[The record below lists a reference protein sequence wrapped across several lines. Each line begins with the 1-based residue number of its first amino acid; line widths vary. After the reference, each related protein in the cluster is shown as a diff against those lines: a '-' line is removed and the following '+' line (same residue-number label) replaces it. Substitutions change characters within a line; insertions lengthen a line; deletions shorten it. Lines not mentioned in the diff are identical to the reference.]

1 MDTAGA
7 GERASGKKEVI
18 VAIPLYRETM
28 SENEELS
35 FRRAVSVLGKNHPV
49 AAFAPEGM
57 DLSLYTGIF
66 PQLLV
71 ERFPAH
77 FFHSV
82 KDYSRL
88 LLSEAFYERF
98 ASYEWLLICQLDV
111 WVFRDDLSDWCR
123 GDYDFIGAP
132 IPATWERERD
142 GKVPIIV
149 GNGGFS
155 LRRVSAFLRVL
166 REGDAPMFS
175 RKRLRRYVSI
185 HLRGGHFLRAF
196 VPLLRLMGIGNS
208 RRRCLNI
215 LREQGAC
222 EDMAFT
228 AIAEAG
234 GLRVPSAAEAVR
246 FALDGEYL
254 DLFREPGRSEA
265 PVGLHAWHRE
275 QGRQFLKQLEGKD
288 PVRQKYPFVL
298 SICIPTWNRAEI
310 LRKSLEALTAGTCF
324 RAGRVEI
331 VVSDNGSAD
340 ATPEVCREFAAR
352 FPENFVCCRLEKGI
366 DAHFNFQNALSLGR
380 GEFLKLQTDY
390 IYFRPGDLD
399 RYVAFLEEHRHEAGL
414 FLPGEEKSGGN
425 SPFVSGI
432 DEAVRRL
439 SFDIT
444 SINALCL
451 SRELYDSLEDPFRE
465 WRRFFPQLDIVFR
478 LLARGERGRLLPHFS
493 TVRQETRNIRNHAQT
508 FACYLDLLA
517 ERVASGELEERTFR
531 KEKRRLLF
539 RYLIP
544 YHFDFF
550 HQYNVSR
557 KPLPFLPYAGHFKKE
572 WYFLPALIYIGFMWF
587 CSNVIPI
594 HQLLGRLKRA
604 LRGGRRS

>member
-1 MDTAGA
+1 MNGSGA
-7 GERASGKKEVI
+7 GGGFPEEKRVI
-18 VAIPLYRETM
+18 VAIPLYREIM
-28 SENEELS
+28 SENEERS
-35 FRRAVSVLGKNHPV
+35 FRQNTAVLGENHPV

-66 PQLLV
+66 PQLIV

-77 FFHSV
+77 FFRSV

-88 LLSEAFYERF
+88 LLSEEFYERF
-98 ASYEWLLICQLDV
+98 SAYEWLLICQLDV
-111 WVFRDDLSDWCR
+111 WVFRDELFDWCR
-123 GDYDFIGAP
+123 RNYDFIGAP
-132 IPATWERERD
+132 IPATWEPDRE
-142 GKVPIIV
+142 GKIPVIV

-155 LRRVSAFLRVL
+155 LRRVSAFLKVL

-175 RKRLRRYVSI
+175 KARLRGYAAL
-185 HLRGGHFLRAF
+185 HLRNGHFFRAL
-196 VPLLRLMGIGNS
+196 VPLLRFAGIGNS
-208 RRRCLNI
+208 RRRCLKI
-215 LREQGAC
+215 LRERGAC

-234 GLRVPSAAEAVR
+234 GLRVPGAAEAAR

-254 DLFREPGRSEA
+254 NLFWEPGKSKA
-265 PVGLHAWHRE
+265 PVGLHAWHRK
-275 QGRQFLKQLEGKD
+275 QGRKFLKQQEGKD
-288 PVRQKYPFVL
+288 PVNPKFPFVL

-310 LRKSLEALTAGTCF
+310 LRKSLEALTAESCF
-324 RAGRVEI
+324 RSGRVEI
-331 VVSDNGSAD
+331 VVSDNASAD
-340 ATPEVCREFAAR
+340 ATPEVCREFETR
-352 FPENFVCCRLEKGI
+352 FPGNFTCRRLDTGI
-366 DAHFNFQNALSLGR
+366 DAHFNFQNALSAGR

-399 RYVAFLEEHRHEAGL
+399 RYVAFLEDHRHEARL
-414 FLPGEEKSGGN
+414 FLPGEEKPGGN
-425 SPFVSGI
+425 SPFISGI

-439 SFDIT
+439 SFDLT

-451 SRELYDSLEDPFRE
+451 SRELYDSLDDPFRE

-478 LLARGERGRLLPHFS
+478 LLARGERGMLLPHFS
-493 TVRQETRNIRNHAQT
+493 TVRQETRNVRNHAQT

-517 ERVASGELEERTFR
+517 ERVASGELKAATFR

-539 RYLIP
+539 KYLIP

-557 KPLPFLPYAGHFKKE
+557 KPLPFLPYAGHFKRE
-572 WYFLPALIYIGFMWF
+572 WYFLPALLYIGFMWF

-594 HQLLGRLKRA
+594 HQFLGRIKRA
-604 LRGGRRS
+604 IRGGRRS